1 MSSITKKQLL
11 FIYYIIEMIL
21 ITFITILICNFFIIK
36 LVIYLNFFNSKTSP
50 NFSLDYENQ
59 EQNPIYTGENH
70 FHQEI
75 KI

>member
-1 MSSITKKQLL
+1 MSSITKKKLL

-36 LVIYLNFFNSKTSP
+36 LVIYLNFFISKTSP

>member
-1 MSSITKKQLL
+1 MSSITKKKLL

-36 LVIYLNFFNSKTSP
+36 LVIYLTFFISKTSP

>member
-1 MSSITKKQLL
+1 MSSITKKKLL
-11 FIYYIIEMIL
+11 FIYYIMEMIL
-21 ITFITILICNFFIIK
+21 ITFIIILICKFFIIK
-36 LVIYLNFFNSKTSP
+36 LVIYLTFFISKTSP
-50 NFSLDYENQ
+50 NFSLNYENQ

>member
-1 MSSITKKQLL
+1 MSSINKKQLL

-21 ITFITILICNFFIIK
+21 ITFITILICKFFIIK
-36 LVIYLNFFNSKTSP
+36 LVIYSTFFISKTSQ

-59 EQNPIYTGENH
+59 EQNPIYTGEKH